1 MVCPFMNDPEKPD
14 KDVVYSRNLGNVG
27 LVYRNQ
33 VRQKSKHAKKLFFK
47 QNNFNI
53 FAKQTNE
60 KFGIKNL
67 IFSKE
72 DVMGC
77 FDNFAKNIGWDQS
90 KKYTRINLTKTK
102 DNFLD

>member
-1 MVCPFMNDPEKPD
+1 M
-14 KDVVYSRNLGNVG
+14 
-27 LVYRNQ
+27 
-33 VRQKSKHAKKLFFK
+33 QKNFFFK

-67 IFSKE
+67 IFSKK

-102 DNFLD
+102 DNFHD